1 MPWLERTNPR
11 INWKTKHYDFASPST
26 LSPSPSSSSPPSS
39 SPKIHRSTPTHP
51 RPSSK
56 HRRSSSKR
64 SHRLRLRLHPPDPSL
79 PSFPHPSRPKSPQ
92 SSPRPYVSLTAR
104 IHPGDQVFL
113 AFYHPATQQLS
124 TASVD
129 PATEPTPPP
138 TPEIPPYLQDLTD
151 VFSKPL
157 ADKLP
162 PNRGHLDHSIPLEE
176 GSKPQFGP
184 IYSLSEVE
192 LQVLKEYIET
202 NLEKGFIRPSSSPYG
217 APVLFVKKAHG
228 RGLRLCVD
236 YRALNSTT
244 IKNRYPLPLASELFD
259 RLRGA
264 AVFTKVDLYSAFNL
278 LRIALGDEWKTAFR
292 TRYGH
297 FEYLVMPFG
306 LTNAPASF
314 QAYINTV
321 LREYLDDFCLAYLDD
336 VLIYSKSPE
345 EHHSHVRRV
354 LKKLLENGLYCNL
367 DKCEFSV
374 NVVNFLGYIISPA
387 GISMEPER
395 ISTIVEWPVPK
406 SVLDIQIFLGF
417 CNFYR
422 RFIKGYSRVALAITA
437 LLKKSTEPFQWTP
450 AAQAA
455 FERLKFL
462 FTHAPVLRHFD
473 PSLPIYLYT
482 DASGFATSAILCQ
495 YFEGRLHPIAF
506 WSRKSTPAECN
517 YDIHDREM
525 LAIILAFVH
534 WRHYLEGANHTVQVF
549 TDHKNLEVFMSS
561 KILNRRQARWAELL
575 AGYDFVL
582 VHTPGPKNPADGPS
596 RRPDYS
602 IDVEQ
607 PSGTLLPPSS
617 FMSIF
622 PDAHVATIHEVQSV
636 SLVNLNA
643 RYASLATFTPAADLR
658 TRLTSALSQDTL
670 ATSIDKKSPQSPWS
684 WEDGLLFR
692 HLAIYV
698 PESLRLEILR
708 SHHDDP
714 LAGHSGIART
724 LDLLS
729 RNYWFPSMSSY
740 VKDYVSTCD
749 SCSRGK
755 SSRHLKHGELSPL
768 PIPSGPWK
776 GITCDFVV
784 DLPVSHG
791 FDSLL
796 VFVDRFTKMTHL
808 VPCNKTADAPE
819 FAKMFLDSV
828 VRLHGLPDSLV
839 SDRGSIFTSHFWK
852 SLASLLGVQ
861 GRLSTSFHPQTDGQT
876 ERMNQT
882 VEQYLRIYCNYQQD
896 NWCDNLPLAEFAYNN
911 AFQSSIHCSPF
922 YANYGYHP
930 RFTVDLR
937 RTKNPDIP
945 AAKQLAESLQRS
957 HEALI
962 ENVKSAQN
970 TQARYYDAKH
980 LRIEFAVGD
989 KVWLLSPNIH
999 TERPSKKL
1007 DWKRL
1012 GPYPVTKRLGLQAY
1026 RLQLPETMKIHPV
1039 FHVSL
1044 LEPYKSSIIPGRT
1057 RDPAP
1062 PVIVNNEEEYEVQE
1076 ILDSRIRRNRL
1087 FYKVRWIGYSPVH
1100 DSWEPIAAVKNA
1112 PKLVEAFH
1120 QRYPSKPRPSS
1131 NPSSNLSLISSPL
1144 HPLPSS
1150 SFPHVRFI

>member
-1 MPWLERTNPR
+1 M
-11 INWKTKHYDFASPST
+11 
-26 LSPSPSSSSPPSS
+26 
-39 SPKIHRSTPTHP
+39 
-51 RPSSK
+51 
-56 HRRSSSKR
+56 
-64 SHRLRLRLHPPDPSL
+64 
-79 PSFPHPSRPKSPQ
+79 
-92 SSPRPYVSLTAR
+92 
-104 IHPGDQVFL
+104 
-113 AFYHPATQQLS
+113 
-124 TASVD
+124 
-129 PATEPTPPP
+129 
-138 TPEIPPYLQDLTD
+138 
-151 VFSKPL
+151 
-157 ADKLP
+157 
-162 PNRGHLDHSIPLEE
+162 
-176 GSKPQFGP
+176 
-184 IYSLSEVE
+184 
-192 LQVLKEYIET
+192 
-202 NLEKGFIRPSSSPYG
+202 
-217 APVLFVKKAHG
+217 
-228 RGLRLCVD
+228 
-236 YRALNSTT
+236 
-244 IKNRYPLPLASELFD
+244 FD

-264 AVFTKVDLYSAFNL
+264 TEYTKVDLYSAFNL

-306 LTNAPASF
+306 LTNAPATF

-336 VLIYSKSPE
+336 VLIYSKTHE
-345 EHHSHVRRV
+345 EHQVHVRRV
-354 LKKLLENGLYCNL
+354 LQKLLDNGLYCNL
-367 DKCEFSV
+367 DKCEFGV
-374 NVVNFLGYIISPA
+374 KEVTFLGYIISPT

-395 ISTIVEWPVPK
+395 ISTIAEWPVPR
-406 SVLDIQIFLGF
+406 SILDIQVFLGF

-422 RFIKGYSRVALAITA
+422 RFIKGYSRVTLAITA
-437 LLKKSTEPFQWTP
+437 LLRKSSESFQWTP
-450 AAQAA
+450 AAQAG

-473 PSLPIYLYT
+473 PTIPIYLYT

-534 WRHYLEGANHTVQVF
+534 WRHYLEGANHTIQVF
-549 TDHKNLEVFMSS
+549 TDHKNLEVFMST

-617 FMSIF
+617 FMSTF
-622 PDAHVATIHEVQSV
+622 PDGHVSTLRSI
-636 SLVNLNA
+636 SLVDANA
-643 RYASLATFTPAADLR
+643 YCASLATFAPDPDLR
-658 TRLTSALSQDTL
+658 TRLISALLQDPL
-670 ATSIDKKSPQSPWS
+670 ALSINKDSPQSPWS
-684 WEDGLLFR
+684 WEDRLLL
-692 HLAIYV
+692 HNLAIYV
-698 PESLRLEILR
+698 PEPLRLEVLR

-714 LAGHSGIART
+714 LAGHVGIART
-724 LDLLS
+724 FELLS

-755 SSRHLKHGELSPL
+755 SSRHLKHGELSSL
-768 PIPSGPWK
+768 PVPSGPWK

-784 DLPVSHG
+784 DLPVSNG

-819 FAKMFLDSV
+819 FAKMFLHSV

-852 SLASLLGVQ
+852 SLALLLGVK
-861 GRLSTSFHPQTDGQT
+861 GKLSTSFHPQTDGQT

-882 VEQYLRIYCNYQQD
+882 IEQYLRIYCNYQQD
-896 NWCDNLPLAEFAYNN
+896 NWHDNLPLAEFAYNN
-911 AFQSSIHCSPF
+911 AFQSSIRCSPF

-945 AAKQLAESLQRS
+945 AAKELAESLQHS
-957 HEALI
+957 HQALI

-970 TQARYYDAKH
+970 SQARYYDAKH
-980 LRIEFAVGD
+980 LRIDFAVGD

-1012 GPYPVTKRLGLQAY
+1012 GPYLITERLGLQAY
-1026 RLQLPETMKIHPV
+1026 RLQLPKTMKLHPV

-1044 LEPYKSSIIPGRT
+1044 LEPYKSSNIPDRT
-1057 RDPAP
+1057 RDPPP
-1062 PVIVNNEEEYEVQE
+1062 PVVVNNEEEYEVQE
-1076 ILDSRIRRNRL
+1076 ILDSRLRRNRL
-1087 FYKVRWIGYSPVH
+1087 FYKVRWIGYSPAH
-1100 DSWEPIAAVKNA
+1100 DSWEPISAVENA
-1112 PKLVEAFH
+1112 PELVEAFH
-1120 QRYPSKPRPSS
+1120 LRYPSKPRPPSNSRSLSSIS
-1131 NPSSNLSLISSPL
+1131 NPIYNSVSAHPRSPASS
-1144 HPLPSS
+1144 
-1150 SFPHVRFI
+1150 PHVRFT